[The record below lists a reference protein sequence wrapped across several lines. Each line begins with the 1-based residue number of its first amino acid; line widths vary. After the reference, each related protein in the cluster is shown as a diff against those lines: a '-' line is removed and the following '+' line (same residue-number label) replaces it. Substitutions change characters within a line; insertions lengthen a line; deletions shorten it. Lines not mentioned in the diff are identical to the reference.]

1 MIPTLLAAQIA
12 RRNRAQQKAQLKL
25 RKERL
30 LAKAKAGEEG
40 SDGKLDC
47 AVEHLTLVLRRLNLG
62 LIWSS

>member
-30 LAKAKAGEEG
+30 LAKAKAGEEEG
-40 SDGKLDC
+40 SEGK
-47 AVEHLTLVLRRLNLG
+47 
-62 LIWSS
+62 I